1 MTENNFIES
10 GILDVDINK
19 KMRSSYLDYS
29 MSVIVARALPD
40 VRDGLKP
47 VHRRILYGM
56 QGLNLASNGPY
67 RKSARLV
74 GDVMGKYHPHGDS
87 SIYEATVRLA
97 QDFNTRYP
105 LVDGQGNF
113 GNIDGD
119 GAAAMRAAA
128 RMLSFPPVVMAHTVA
143 VFLSFDG
150 ELDTQP
156 LIEQL
161 WQAGKRVYLPVL
173 HPFSPGNLL
182 FLHYHPQSALVTNRL
197 KIQEPRLDVRDV
209 LPLAKLD
216 VLVTPLVAFDEDG
229 QRLGMGGGFYDRT
242 LQNWQ
247 QHKIQPVGY
256 AHDCQLVEK
265 LPVEEWDIPLP
276 AVVTPSKIW
285 EW

>member
-1 MTENNFIES
+1 M
-10 GILDVDINK
+10 V
-19 KMRSSYLDYS
+19 RQRR
-29 MSVIVARALPD
+29 RALTPEQ
-40 VRDGLKP
+40 
-47 VHRRILYGM
+47 
-56 QGLNLASNGPY
+56 QG
-67 RKSARLV
+67 R
-74 GDVMGKYHPHGDS
+74 
-87 SIYEATVRLA
+87 
-97 QDFNTRYP
+97 F
-105 LVDGQGNF
+105 GQQ
-113 GNIDGD
+113 
-119 GAAAMRAAA
+119 AAA

-161 WQAGKRVYLPVL
+161 WRAGKRVYLPVL
-173 HPFSPGNLL
+173 HPFSPSNLL
-182 FLHYHPQSALVTNRL
+182 FLHYHPQSKLVTNRL

-209 LPLAKLD
+209 LPLSKLD

-247 QHKIQPVGY
+247 QHKILPVGY

-265 LPVEEWDIPLP
+265 LPAEKWDIPLP

>member
-1 MTENNFIES
+1 MTLISEHS
-10 GILDVDINK
+10 LLRQDIRQ
-19 KMRSSYLDYS
+19 MIRQRR
-29 MSVIVARALPD
+29 RALTP
-40 VRDGLKP
+40 RQQ
-47 VHRRILYGM
+47 I
-56 QGLNLASNGPY
+56 
-67 RKSARLV
+67 
-74 GDVMGKYHPHGDS
+74 
-87 SIYEATVRLA
+87 
-97 QDFNTRYP
+97 
-105 LVDGQGNF
+105 NF
-113 GNIDGD
+113 GQQ
-119 GAAAMRAAA
+119 AAN
-128 RMLSFPPVVMAHTVA
+128 RMLAYPPVMMAHTVA

-161 WQAGKRVYLPVL
+161 WRAGKRVYLPVL

-182 FLHYHPQSALVTNRL
+182 FLHYHPRSELVVNRL
-197 KIQEPRLDVRDV
+197 KIQEPKLDVRDV
-209 LPLAKLD
+209 LPLSQLD
-216 VLVTPLVAFDEDG
+216 VLITPLVAFDGTG

-247 QHKIQPVGY
+247 QHRIQPVGY

>member
-1 MTENNFIES
+1 MI
-10 GILDVDINK
+10 
-19 KMRSSYLDYS
+19 RQRR
-29 MSVIVARALPD
+29 RALTPEQQ
-40 VRDGLKP
+40 
-47 VHRRILYGM
+47 RR
-56 QGLNLASNGPY
+56 
-67 RKSARLV
+67 
-74 GDVMGKYHPHGDS
+74 
-87 SIYEATVRLA
+87 
-97 QDFNTRYP
+97 F
-105 LVDGQGNF
+105 GQQ
-113 GNIDGD
+113 
-119 GAAAMRAAA
+119 AAA

-182 FLHYHPQSALVTNRL
+182 FLHYHPRSALVTNRL